1 MFVRD
6 RGFGIT
12 TSVDSNAYSASA
24 PALSDDGE
32 YLAFTSGRGEIYLV
46 RLADGYAQLISND
59 MQGAALDEQAETL
72 VVYGYA
78 SLVPEDSNGLTDCL
92 DRLDCR
98 QDPAC
103 KTGGG
108 GNSGGGGGKNR

>member
-1 MFVRD
+1 MLRLPFKRLPDFLPPLAVGALIVTAGSFVLT
-6 RGFGIT
+6 G
-12 TSVDSNAYSASA
+12 AKPA
-24 PALSDDGE
+24 PDLQVE
-32 YLAFTSGRGEIYLV
+32 
-46 RLADGYAQLISND
+46 LISIGLDGQAGSGDYYARNASEIRN
-59 MQGAALDEQAETL
+59 GAVSAD
-72 VVYGYA
+72 
-78 SLVPEDSNGLTDCL
+78 GLTDCL